1 MIVDYARPVE
11 SGICRSDP
19 AATTGDPKVDCT
31 TPNGVGL
38 DIRST
43 HEAVIIMGP
52 WTSEVFE
59 DPGSTTVDQ
68 SLFRPIDNDIAVDQL
83 MRAVEGVRHYVK
95 VHLARY
101 GNFQD
106 VDDIMQDIRV
116 AAWEGAANG
125 NYQTFPGVTFDAWVQ
140 GIACNLC
147 AHHIRRT
154 IARPVLPLDEQFVP
168 GINSLTDMH
177 MMRVEDQATNCV
189 WATEILQFVK
199 AHVPERTW
207 DLAMTR
213 LSDWKPDLP
222 TPLTVDA
229 SARTCWNAV
238 NEVRQMALTVSHAL
252 DVEPQQVVDVSAL
265 RSFTVCSMPNSLLQ
279 LIASDVVL
287 PATLG
292 KARAAAI
299 SGVAEKSG
307 VSVRYV
313 QVQIGLVRR
322 LVLAAEEI
330 LRASTGIEDSVIKT
344 PVTAA
349 IRHVSEA

>member
-1 MIVDYARPVE
+1 
-11 SGICRSDP
+11 
-19 AATTGDPKVDCT
+19 
-31 TPNGVGL
+31 
-38 DIRST
+38 
-43 HEAVIIMGP
+43 MGP
-52 WTSEVFE
+52 WTSEVFV
-59 DPGSTTVDQ
+59 DPGNTTVDQ
-68 SLFRPIDNDIAVDQL
+68 SLFLPIDSDIAVDQL
-83 MRAVEGVRHYVK
+83 MRAVEGVRHYLK

-101 GNFQD
+101 GILQD
-106 VDDIMQDIRV
+106 VDDLMQDIRV
-116 AAWEGAANG
+116 AAWQGSANG
-125 NYQTFPGVTFDAWVQ
+125 SYRTFPGVTFDAWVQ

-168 GINSLTDMH
+168 CINSLTDMH
-177 MMRVEDQATNCV
+177 MMRVEDQATNRV
-189 WATEILQFVK
+189 WAAEILQFVK

-213 LSDWKPDLP
+213 LSDWKPEP
-222 TPLTVDA
+222 STPLTMDA
-229 SARTCWNAV
+229 SPRTCWNAV
-238 NEVRQMALTVSHAL
+238 NEVRQMALTVSHSL
-252 DVEPQQVVDVSAL
+252 DVEPQQVVDVAAL
-265 RSFTVCSMPNSLLQ
+265 RSYTVTALPNSLLQ

-330 LRASTGIEDSVIKT
+330 LRAGTGIEDSVIKT

-349 IRHVSEA
+349 VRRVSEA